1 VEEVWGVGRRLSKQ
15 LNAMG
20 IVSALDLA
28 RSNPAFI
35 RKNFSVVLERTVR
48 ELKGESCIALEE
60 APPAKQQIVC
70 SRSFGE
76 RVTTLGGLR
85 QAICKHAERA
95 AEKLRQEGQYC
106 RHVSAFIKTSPFSPG
121 EPYYGNV
128 AGEKLTVATQDT
140 LDIISVAMKSLDHI
154 WRDGHRY
161 AKAGV
166 MLGDFS
172 SGALAQLTLFDERP
186 PRPQSAELM
195 SVLDKVNGSVLG
207 KLWFAGQGTQQ
218 DWQMKREML
227 SPAWTTRWSDIPVA
241 KLR

>member
-1 VEEVWGVGRRLSKQ
+1 MLQFQNNCIDYIKKT
-15 LNAMG
+15 
-20 IVSALDLA
+20 ITALDLA
-28 RSNPAFI
+28 RSNPALI

-48 ELKGESCIALEE
+48 ELSGESCIALEE
-60 APPAKQQIVC
+60 APPTKQQIVC

-76 RVTTLGGLR
+76 RVTTLENMR
-85 QAICKHAERA
+85 QAVCKHAERA

-106 RHVSAFIKTSPFSPG
+106 RHISAFIKSSPFTPG

-140 LDIISVAMKSLDHI
+140 RDIIAAAMRSLVLI

-172 SGALAQLTLFDERP
+172 SGSLAQLALFDDAP
-186 PRPQSAELM
+186 PRPSSAALM
-195 SVLDKVNGSVLG
+195 AVLDNVNNSG
-207 KLWFAGQGTQQ
+207 WAGCGLRG
-218 DWQMKREML
+218 RE
-227 SPAWTTRWSDIPVA
+227 RH
-241 KLR
+241 RNGR